1 MFPSRRIV
9 TSGGDVFR
17 DEYSLSFDGSNA
29 NIRIPE
35 VEYDVDGSTVSFVFW
50 GKRAAVDTTL
60 TVLGHTSET
69 SLKLIRFNSANQL
82 KITTDTVG
90 DTGTITQNIN
100 DTEWHHYVVIA
111 SSGAITAYQDGVAC
125 SVSGNVGDNN
135 LTINTI
141 AGQGTNGTD
150 NEFNGNISEIAVY
163 NIALTSAQA
172 KQIYNGREPFN
183 HKDWSKSGNLTQWW
197 RFGDGPDDGNGDTL
211 TQLVLDVA
219 DTTTGTVI
227 TPSMSDNASM
237 DGSNW
242 TGAAANEWTITT
254 NTATSFGAITDT
266 DFASGAATVYNYMS
280 GANSTVDANLPLG
293 AYKITGTLATAGT
306 LPANTSALVWDSD
319 TPRTHAITAGDFTI
333 YEVADSVSGNHMFKF
348 VANAE
353 GQSFTLSNVE
363 ITPINGNA
371 AVVLGMATSDF
382 KEDSP

>member
-197 RFGDGPDDGNGDTL
+197 RFGDGRLDRFDSNGLIGDEVAPTIASDLITDGNFPDGDNWSENSWTIGSNKASLDGSQGGAVNLIQTGLSTIEGETVKVVFEITDYTAGNVVLKVGGNPYTDSGSFNSVGVHTFYAVVTGDTGYL
-211 TQLVLDVA
+211 IIQGD
-219 DTTTGTVI
+219 DTFNGSVSNVTLQILGGSAGT
-227 TPSMSDNASM
+227 MLNM
-237 DGSNW
+237 
-242 TGAAANEWTITT
+242 AA
-254 NTATSFGAITDT
+254 T
-266 DFASGAATVYNYMS
+266 DF
-280 GANSTVDANLPLG
+280 
-293 AYKITGTLATAGT
+293 TG
-306 LPANTSALVWDSD
+306 D
-319 TPRTHAITAGDFTI
+319 TP
-333 YEVADSVSGNHMFKF
+333 
-348 VANAE
+348 
-353 GQSFTLSNVE
+353 
-363 ITPINGNA
+363 
-371 AVVLGMATSDF
+371 
-382 KEDSP
+382 